1 MTQGESCVKQDV
13 LRLVLVIAENELLA
27 QPRASGGS
35 YAVPL
40 ETRSQY
46 RQLADLLRTA
56 IDRGEYA
63 AGAVLPSEDDL
74 SRRYQISRP
83 TVNRAIAILRAEGLV
98 RVERG
103 RGTIVRELP
112 VLRRDAVTRQRI
124 RESASARGAFQA
136 ELDRL
141 GLAARSEVDVA
152 EEPAPADIAAL
163 LAIEPGT
170 NALTRRRRMYAN
182 DVPVQLAVSWLPLD
196 IAAGT
201 QLAETDTGPGGAY
214 SRLADLG
221 HAPSAFIEALHVRP
235 PGTNET
241 QFLQMD
247 PEQRVIAIRRTAR
260 TAAGRIVEVNDIVL
274 PAHQWEL
281 VYDWPAEPTG
291 S

>member
-1 MTQGESCVKQDV
+1 MT
-13 LRLVLVIAENELLA
+13 I
-27 QPRASGGS
+27 
-35 YAVPL
+35 
-40 ETRSQY
+40 ETPQARY
-46 RQLADLLRTA
+46 RQLADLLRA
-56 IDRGEYA
+56 GIEQGEYA
-63 AGAVLPSEDDL
+63 PGSALPAESELAARYGVD
-74 SRRYQISRP
+74 RR
-83 TVNRAIAILRAEGLV
+83 TVNRAVLSLRAEGLV
-98 RVERG
+98 RVIRG

-141 GLAARSEVDVA
+141 GLAARSDVEVA
-152 EEPAPADIAAL
+152 EEPTSADIAAL
-163 LAIEPGT
+163 LAVEPGT
-170 NALTRRRRMYAN
+170 KALTRRRRMYAN
-182 DVPVQLAVSWLPLD
+182 NIPVQLAVSWLPLD

-221 HAPSAFIEALHVRP
+221 HAPATFIEALRIRP
-235 PGTNET
+235 PSDDET
-241 QFLQMD
+241 RFLHMD

-281 VYDWPAEPTG
+281 VYDWPAESPG
-291 S
+291 G